1 MLVTQVRSSSEPFSS
16 PSSRALLSSTSIS
29 TSQGFFFSS
38 SLFPSFYFDQNPTQ
52 IFLHDPDHNMVEIC
66 NCGLIPVVPVQEG
79 RSALLSKRS
88 SIDMG
93 QHARA
98 SVAAK
103 LVPGAASVPAPPASH
118 ATAQV
123 AVCGLAGCFPARPTP
138 LSVPEGIP
146 CCGSGA
152 FASTAPAATAV
163 AADCTSSG
171 AASAAA
177 ASAALPS
184 FTPHGFLHR
193 SDDGTVAGSSPH
205 LPGVRSRP
213 SLAGA
218 GNGNDFAGCF
228 DIARPP
234 LSDSSFLSPRGD
246 KSRTW
251 LQQQQQEQRQQNG
264 GEDEMMGVRTAQAQ
278 AEAGISSPQP
288 PMVSVAAGG
297 GGERSRGG
305 GRG

>member
-1 MLVTQVRSSSEPFSS
+1 
-16 PSSRALLSSTSIS
+16 
-29 TSQGFFFSS
+29 
-38 SLFPSFYFDQNPTQ
+38 
-52 IFLHDPDHNMVEIC
+52 MVEIC

-123 AVCGLAGCFPARPTP
+123 AVCGLAGCFPARPPP

-184 FTPHGFLHR
+184 FTPHGFVHR

-251 LQQQQQEQRQQNG
+251 LQQQQKEQRQQNG
-264 GEDEMMGVRTAQAQ
+264 GEDEMLGVRTAQAQ